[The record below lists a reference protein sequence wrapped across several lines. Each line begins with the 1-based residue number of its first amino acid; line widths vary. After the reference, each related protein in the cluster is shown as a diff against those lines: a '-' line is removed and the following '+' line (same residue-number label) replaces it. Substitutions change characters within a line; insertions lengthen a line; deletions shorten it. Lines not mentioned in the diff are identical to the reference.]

1 MNRNRTSI
9 LVLLTL
15 GALAT
20 FNAVSGAHDY
30 PPAQWSVKC
39 SHNNKTFEL
48 IFKSASG
55 DVAED
60 DMSVSIKT
68 TSGKIASLPIK
79 PALYTSRGSVSEVK
93 NLCADPKTGGLD
105 SLVAFPISEN
115 TVLVWLSSDGRPF
128 FNILSLVLVDIEQ
141 GKVLDYLDTKTAI
154 KDVNNSRM
162 LVTRKAKDGFQ
173 VRLIGEWLKDTGLD
187 TAETAIEYWV
197 SVKVQNGKILF
208 TLPKLR

>member
-208 TLPKLR
+208 TLPILR

>member
-1 MNRNRTSI
+1 MNRMI
-9 LVLLTL
+9 LLTQLTL
-15 GALAT
+15 GVLAA
-20 FNAVSGAHDY
+20 FNVVSGAQDF

-39 SHNNKTFEL
+39 SLENKAFEVF
-48 IFKSASG
+48 FKSASG
-55 DVAED
+55 DAAED

-68 TSGKIASLPIK
+68 TRGKIVPLMLK

-105 SLVAFPISEN
+105 SLVAFPIHEN
-115 TVLVWLSSDGRPF
+115 TVLLWLASDGRPF

-141 GKVLDYLDTKTAI
+141 GKVIDYLDTKTAI

-162 LVTRKAKDGFQ
+162 LVTRKAKDGYQ
-173 VRLIGEWLKDTGLD
+173 VRLIGEWLKNTGLD

-197 SVKVQNGKILF
+197 SVAVQNRKIRF
-208 TLPKLR
+208 TLPMFP